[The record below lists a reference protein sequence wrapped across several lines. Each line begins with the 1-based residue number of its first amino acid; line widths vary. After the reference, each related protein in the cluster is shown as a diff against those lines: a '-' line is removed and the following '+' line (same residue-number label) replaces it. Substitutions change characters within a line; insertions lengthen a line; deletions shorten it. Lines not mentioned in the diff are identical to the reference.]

1 MTAADAGWLERRL
14 RRVGPVTVA
23 EFMAEAL
30 HHRQSGYY
38 AAGDPLGAGGDF
50 VTAPEVSQMF
60 GELLGLWIVSA
71 WTTQGAPAD
80 AALVE
85 LGPGRGTLMAD
96 AARAIE
102 AAGAGVLVR
111 TPHLVETS
119 PVLRRYQAERLAHLE
134 PVWHRDL
141 SDMPDGPWFVIAN
154 EFLDALPIHQLVLR
168 DGDWR
173 EVLVSARPDGDG
185 LCWAVDRVPST
196 LIAVLP
202 EPLRQSREDGLIAE
216 VCPAAEH
223 LVSDVAARIS
233 ACGGAGLL
241 VDYGALRNARG
252 ATLQAVCGHRPVD
265 PLEAPGRA
273 DLSSHVDF
281 ARLRARAAAAGGVM
295 HGPVEQGR
303 FLVELGIRERAAALG
318 RGGDADRRLRIERD
332 MARLIDPGQMGTLFK
347 VAAILP
353 RGLDAPPGFRA

>member
-1 MTAADAGWLERRL
+1 MTGADADWLERRV
-14 RRVGPVTVA
+14 RRVGPMTVA

-38 AAGDPLGAGGDF
+38 ATGDPLGPGGDF

-60 GELLGLWIVSA
+60 GELLGLWMVSA
-71 WTTQGAPAD
+71 WTSQGSPPD
-80 AALVE
+80 AVLVE

-96 AARAIE
+96 AARAIA

-119 PVLRRYQAERLAHLE
+119 PVLRRSQAERLAHLE

-185 LCWAVDRVPST
+185 LCWAMDRAPST
-196 LIAVLP
+196 LTGVLP
-202 EPLRQSREDGLIAE
+202 EPLRRSREDGLIAE
-216 VCPAAEH
+216 ICPAAEH

-233 ACGGAGLL
+233 ACGGAGLF
-241 VDYGALRNARG
+241 VDYGAMRNARG

-281 ARLRARAAAAGGVM
+281 ARLRERAAAAGCVM
-295 HGPVEQGR
+295 HGPVDQGR

-318 RGGDADRRLRIERD
+318 RGGDADRRIRVERD

-347 VAAILP
+347 AAAILP
-353 RGLDAPPGFRA
+353 RDQDMPPGFRA